1 MITTG
6 STYPAAVLLGS
17 GASRNAEKAQAQDA
31 PNLLSGKRSEREED
45 ALRTMKA
52 VVDTLRR
59 APDEADKTAQAQ
71 ARKRVEALKERI
83 KMLKQFYGMDP
94 KALARALN
102 QIASEL
108 KSALK
113 DYASAGGRSS
123 DLGVNAALAAGG
135 AASAGVEG
143 AGVTEGADA
152 TQAEAEAAKVEASA
166 QQASQEAQGAA
177 AQAETEARQNGSDA
191 SDDPSSS
198 PAGQE
203 EQTGPGRAFYL
214 AKREAEL
221 KDDQEFAKTVREL
234 TQEIKALFQK
244 AKSDAAN
251 KSDSS
256 EKASDKRALEETR
269 DEIEELE
276 DELKDFSNG
285 VNEELGAVQL
295 ELSFVQSAAAAPAP
309 NIAITV

>member
-6 STYPAAVLLGS
+6 STYSAALLLGS
-17 GASRNAEKAQAQDA
+17 GASRNAEKSPTQGA
-31 PNLLSGKRSEREED
+31 PDLLNGKRSEREEE

-59 APDEADKTAQAQ
+59 APDEADKTAQSQ

-94 KALARALN
+94 KALARALK

-113 DYASAGGRSS
+113 DYASAGGRTS
-123 DLGVNAALAAGG
+123 DLGVNPALTAGG
-135 AASAGVEG
+135 ATSVAPQG
-143 AGVTEGADA
+143 AGAAESADA
-152 TQAEAEAAKVEASA
+152 AQVEAEAANVEANA
-166 QQASQEAQGAA
+166 EQASQEAQGAA
-177 AQAETEARQNGSDA
+177 AQAETEARQSGADDA
-191 SDDPSSS
+191 DDPSSG
-198 PAGQE
+198 PNRND
-203 EQTGPGRAFYL
+203 EQAGPGRAFFL

-234 TQEIKALFQK
+234 TREIKALFQR

-256 EKASDKRALEETR
+256 DKASDKRALEETQ
-269 DEIEELE
+269 DEIEDLE
-276 DELKDFSNG
+276 DELKTFSNG

-295 ELSFVQSAAAAPAP
+295 EMSFVQGAAAAPAP
-309 NIAITV
+309 NITITV